1 MANDRQ
7 ITGNIGVYHVARE
20 LSRLGWNVML
30 TVRNA
35 GGADLYAVSQCET
48 IVHPIQVKAHGEE
61 PNDTSLGL
69 TPEALV
75 TPWWVLVIRALSED
89 PVCYILPLD
98 QIRSRMTRDPGR
110 RSGKAESERAYWF
123 DRRYYKAGSDRELI
137 DAKESWA
144 ILGNPKTL
152 ASVENPADQATT
164 SDTGHL
170 AAETTGPVI
179 FTNDDAGFIAWRE
192 EHRNSFVLNMPNP
205 GIRDARSYQLRHA
218 KLHNSACPYIRGDR
232 NGEKRWI
239 SEGYFKVCASA
250 SDDFE
255 QWRGA
260 NVDAPVGW
268 RVPRCRSCGGD
279 WR

>member
-1 MANDRQ
+1 
-7 ITGNIGVYHVARE
+7 
-20 LSRLGWNVML
+20 ML

-35 GGADLYAVSQCET
+35 RGADLYAVSQCET
-48 IVHPIQVKAHGEE
+48 IVHPIQVKAHGGES
-61 PNDTSLGL
+61 NDTSLGL

-75 TPWWVLVIRALSED
+75 TPWWVFVIRALSED

-98 QIRSRMTRDPGR
+98 EIRSRMTRDPGT
-110 RSGKAESERAYWF
+110 RSGKPESERAYWF
-123 DRRYYKAGSDRELI
+123 DRRYYKPGSDRELV
-137 DAKESWA
+137 DAREAWA

-152 ASVENPADQATT
+152 APVEDQPDPVI
-164 SDTGHL
+164 SFDNYHP

-179 FTNDDAGFIAWRE
+179 FRNDDAGFIAWRD
-192 EHRNSFVLNMPNP
+192 EHSDGFVLNMPNP

-232 NGEKRWI
+232 NGEKPWT

-250 SDDFE
+250 SEDIE
-255 QWRGA
+255 RWVAA
-260 NVDAPVGW
+260 NVDAPEGW

-279 WR
+279 WRWLIA